1 MVFLQLKNNF
11 INIRNIKEN
20 SMKKILLGL
29 LLISQSAFAQVNTEK
44 QSNNW
49 VLSSKASTLNFVTT
63 KNSIKTEVQHFQ
75 KLSGKIANNI
85 ATLNVDLN
93 SVVTGIE
100 IRDERLKKL
109 FFNTPLFPQATV
121 SIDLSSNSISRM
133 KKGDVK
139 KLEVNA
145 LLDIHGVKQNVK
157 VQLQVVALDKNKR
170 LVSANQPLIINLQ
183 KFELLEEVNEL
194 RELARLKS
202 INAAVPVT
210 FNLMYIQK

>member
-1 MVFLQLKNNF
+1 
-11 INIRNIKEN
+11 
-20 SMKKILLGL
+20 MKKILLGL
-29 LLISQSAFAQVNTEK
+29 LLISQSVFAQDSTDK
-44 QSNNW
+44 KLNNW

-63 KNSIKTEVQHFQ
+63 KNAIKTEVQSFQ
-75 KLSGKIANNI
+75 ELSGKISNNI